1 MYNIYFI
8 QNIVLTYEN
17 LFSLKKKLYAVF
29 DDKRKNNCIENNT
42 FMYNYKND
50 IYLQKYCYEK
60 IINP

>member
-8 QNIVLTYEN
+8 QNIVLTYGN
-17 LFSLKKKLYAVF
+17 LFSLKKKLCDVF
-29 DDKRKNNCIENNT
+29 DDKRKNNCIENDI

-50 IYLQKYCYEK
+50 IYLQKYYYEK